1 MTRSLSSIALATVAS
16 FALPVTQAA
25 AAPARSAIE
34 DRHKKD
40 DKKDDKKDKKDDK
53 KDDKKVAPKKE
64 AAKKKPPAAKA
75 VRPKDE
81 PPPDTEWVAG
91 LVGGVNI
98 AMAGGEGS
106 DRLDSKIG
114 FDAGLRV
121 LRYLAPFAD
130 FETGLAYTS
139 KGYQLVL
146 SDPTPNDENDLEV
159 TSADTFSYVEVP
171 LMLRLAMPGATVKPF
186 FHGGIYVAFLVSSE
200 RAITAKYEYLND
212 DPGSVSVT
220 PEVPGASRF
229 DAGLRIGAGLE
240 YRVTDA
246 FSIMAEIDFER
257 GFTDPVD
264 ETAEKASKNPVRL
277 PNPAAQADADDDPE
291 IKAVLNKDGSKENIG
306 TVHQGILVNV
316 GLAYHF

>member
-1 MTRSLSSIALATVAS
+1 MTRSLSSIAVATVAS
-16 FALPVTQAA
+16 FVLPVTQAA
-25 AAPARSAIE
+25 AASGRSAIE

-40 DKKDDKKDKKDDK
+40 DKQDDKKDDK
-53 KDDKKVAPKKE
+53 KEEAKKVAPKKE

-75 VRPKDE
+75 VSPKDE

-91 LVGGVNI
+91 LVGGVNF

-130 FETGLAYTS
+130 FETGLAYTI

-146 SDPTPNDENDLEV
+146 SDPEPNDMDDLEV
-159 TSADTFSYVEVP
+159 TSADTFNYVEVP
-171 LMLRLAMPGATVKPF
+171 LMMRLAMPGATVKPF

-200 RAITAKYEYLND
+200 RAITAKYEYGMD

-220 PEVPGASRF
+220 PEVPGASGF
-229 DAGLRIGAGLE
+229 DAGLRVGAGLE

-264 ETAEKASKNPVRL
+264 ETAKPSSSKSVVASLPEAVR
-277 PNPAAQADADDDPE
+277 PDAEGDVE
-291 IKAVLNKDGSKENIG
+291 IKAVLDKTRSKENIG
-306 TVHQGILVNV
+306 TVHQGILVNF